1 MFAFMGNDRD
11 LQQGEHRV
19 CLFTH
24 IKQDTPRPDSADRY
38 GQNIE
43 PFGLWVTMG
52 HHGTDGA
59 TDGRITFNHLTR
71 AIKPLIIKAVATGD
85 HNAVKAWKAALSARY
100 NGLTGKALSKAVMLD
115 GYTAIVTVDERHE
128 TGEIVLLNV

>member
-11 LQQGEHRV
+11 LVQGEHRA

-24 IKQDTPRPDSADRY
+24 IEQDTPRPDSVDRY

-52 HHGTDGA
+52 HHGTDGL
-59 TDGRITFNHLTR
+59 TDGRSTFRHLT
-71 AIKPLIIKAVATGD
+71 ASIKPLIIKSVSTD
-85 HNAVKAWKAALSARY
+85 EHNAVKAWKVALSARY
-100 NGLTGKALSKAVMLD
+100 NGLTGKALSKAVMSD
-115 GYTAIVTVDERHE
+115 GYTAIVTVDAEYE